1 MPCNEA
7 DAVRSAKT
15 MYILGSK
22 TKNDHRR
29 FFMNRSGK
37 AISQERKS

>member
-1 MPCNEA
+1 MAIKIKVITN
-7 DAVRSAKT
+7 KT

>member
-1 MPCNEA
+1 MAIKIKVITN
-7 DAVRSAKT
+7 KT

-22 TKNDHRR
+22 TKNDQRH